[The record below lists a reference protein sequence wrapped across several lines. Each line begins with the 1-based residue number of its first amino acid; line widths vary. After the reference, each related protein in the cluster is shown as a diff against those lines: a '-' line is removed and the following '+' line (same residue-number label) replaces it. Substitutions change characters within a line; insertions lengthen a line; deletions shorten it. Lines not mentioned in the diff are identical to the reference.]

1 MGCRLAVVGGS
12 WGGLDALGR
21 LLALLQPHPEVA
33 VVAALHR
40 APNGPDGAL
49 VSYLR
54 ARSRLPVAEAEDKDE
69 IEPGHV
75 YLAPA
80 DYHLLV
86 EPGRFALSIDAPVHY
101 SRPSIDVLFESA
113 ADAYGEAVTAV
124 VLTGANDDGCRGLV
138 QIKRRGGLA
147 LVQDPATAVRRE
159 MPEAAIAAGVADA
172 VLPVEQLAARLN
184 ALASVT

>member
-21 LLALLQPHPEVA
+21 LVGLLEPSATLTVA
-33 VVAALHR
+33 AALHR
-40 APNGPDGAL
+40 AANGPEGAL

-54 ARSRLPVAEAEDKDE
+54 ARSRLPVREAEDKDE
-69 IEPGHV
+69 LEPGHI

-86 EPGRFALSIDAPVHY
+86 ERGRFALSIDAPVLY

-113 ADAYGEAVTAV
+113 ADAYGDATTAV
-124 VLTGANDDGCRGLV
+124 VLTGANEDGCRGLREV
-138 QIKRRGGLA
+138 KRRGGVT

-159 MPEAAIAAGVADA
+159 MPEAAIATGA
-172 VLPVEQLAARLN
+172 VDEVLAVEEIARRINELA
-184 ALASVT
+184 T

>member
-21 LLALLQPHPEVA
+21 LVGLLEPSATLTVA
-33 VVAALHR
+33 AALHR
-40 APNGPDGAL
+40 AANGPEGAL

-54 ARSRLPVAEAEDKDE
+54 ARSRLPVREAEDKDE
-69 IEPGHV
+69 LEPGHI

-86 EPGRFALSIDAPVHY
+86 ERGRFALSIDAPVLY

-113 ADAYGEAVTAV
+113 ADAYGDATTAV
-124 VLTGANDDGCRGLV
+124 VLTGANDDGCRGLREV
-138 QIKRRGGLA
+138 KRRGGVT

-159 MPEAAIAAGVADA
+159 MPEAAIATGA
-172 VLPVEQLAARLN
+172 VDEVLAVEEIARRINELA
-184 ALASVT
+184 T